1 MEKTNKSIDWILL
14 IFVVILVL
22 IGFMMVFSSSY
33 PDGYYNFN
41 GNGFYFFEKQLIAGI
56 IGIVAMFIASF
67 VNYKIYRK
75 LSGVFLLFSIIA
87 GISLFTAYGTEANG
101 AQRWISI
108 GPLTLQPSE
117 IIKVSSIIYLAYLLE
132 KKNKVIHKFK
142 DGFIPIVF
150 WIVFFGGLIV
160 IQKDLSTSMV
170 LVITL
175 GIMYFVAGANLFY
188 IFISLGLLGGVS
200 YYLVIQEQYRIDRV
214 VSFIDPFKYK
224 QTLGWQVV
232 QSLYAF
238 GTGGLIGTGLGQSRQ
253 KFFYIPEPY
262 NDFIFSIIGEEVGY
276 IGAILVIVCYII
288 VIWRGLRISINAD
301 DLFGSYIATGLTSL
315 IGIQAFIHIAV
326 VTSSMPPTGIALPFI
341 SAGGTSLVILL
352 GSIGVL
358 LNISKYA
365 EI

>member
-1 MEKTNKSIDWILL
+1 MDKANKSIDWILL
-14 IFVVILVL
+14 IFIIVLVL

-33 PDGYYNFN
+33 PDGYYNFG

-56 IGIVAMFIASF
+56 IGIIVMFIASF
-67 VNYKIYRK
+67 VNYRIYRK
-75 LSGVFLLFSIIA
+75 LNIVFLFFSIIA

-101 AQRWISI
+101 AQRWINI
-108 GPLTLQPSE
+108 GPMTLQPSE

-142 DGFIPIVF
+142 GGFVPVVF

-170 LVITL
+170 LVLTL
-175 GIMYFVAGANLFY
+175 GIMFFVSGANLFY
-188 IFISLGLLGGVS
+188 ILISLGLLGGAS
-200 YYLVIQEQYRIDRV
+200 YYLIMQEQYRIDRV
-214 VSFIDPFKYK
+214 LSFLDPFKYK
-224 QTLGWQVV
+224 LSIGWQVV

-301 DLFGSYIATGLTSL
+301 DLFGAYIATGITSL

-352 GSIGVL
+352 GSIGIL
-358 LNISKYA
+358 LNISKHA
-365 EI
+365 DI

>member
-1 MEKTNKSIDWILL
+1 MEKANKSIDWVLL
-14 IFVVILVL
+14 IFVIALVL

-33 PDGYYNFN
+33 PDGYYNYG
-41 GNGFYFFEKQLIAGI
+41 GNGFYFFEKQLVAGI

-67 VNYKIYRK
+67 VNYRIYRK
-75 LSGVFLLFSIIA
+75 LSLFFLFFSIIA

-101 AQRWISI
+101 AQRWISV
-108 GPLTLQPSE
+108 GPFTLQPSE
-117 IIKVSSIIYLAYLLE
+117 IIKVCSIIYLAYLLE
-132 KKNKVIHKFK
+132 KKNKVVHKFK
-142 DGFIPIVF
+142 AGFIPVMF

-175 GIMYFVAGANLFY
+175 GIMFFVSGANLFY
-188 IFISLGLLGGVS
+188 IFSSLVLLIGAS
-200 YYLVIQEQYRIDRV
+200 YYLIIQEQYRIDRV
-214 VSFIDPFKYK
+214 LSFLDPFKYK
-224 QTLGWQVV
+224 LSLGWQVV

-238 GTGGLIGTGLGQSRQ
+238 GTGGLIGAGLGQSRQ

-262 NDFIFSIIGEEVGY
+262 NDFIFSIIGEEIGY

-301 DLFGSYIATGLTSL
+301 DLFGAYIATGITSL

-352 GSIGVL
+352 GSIGIL
-358 LNISKYA
+358 LNISKQA
-365 EI
+365 DI

>member
-1 MEKTNKSIDWILL
+1 L
-14 IFVVILVL
+14 
-22 IGFMMVFSSSY
+22 
-33 PDGYYNFN
+33 
-41 GNGFYFFEKQLIAGI
+41 
-56 IGIVAMFIASF
+56 
-67 VNYKIYRK
+67 
-75 LSGVFLLFSIIA
+75 
-87 GISLFTAYGTEANG
+87 
-101 AQRWISI
+101 
-108 GPLTLQPSE
+108 
-117 IIKVSSIIYLAYLLE
+117 
-132 KKNKVIHKFK
+132 
-142 DGFIPIVF
+142 
-150 WIVFFGGLIV
+150 
-160 IQKDLSTSMV
+160 
-170 LVITL
+170 
-175 GIMYFVAGANLFY
+175 
-188 IFISLGLLGGVS
+188 
-200 YYLVIQEQYRIDRV
+200 
-214 VSFIDPFKYK
+214 
-224 QTLGWQVV
+224 QVV